1 MEQIFLMDARAPEF
15 KPAWDLLMVDT
26 NGNGVLTLVYLT
38 ELLAFPDTLVKVAEV
53 FNYLPL
59 TLFIPSKS

>member
-15 KPAWDLLMVDT
+15 KPAWDLLMADT

-38 ELLAFPDTLVKVAEV
+38 ELLAFPDTLKLQR
-53 FNYLPL
+53 FLIICP
-59 TLFIPSKS
+59 